1 MLSYL
6 LFNNYSVH
14 NKTFVSVS
22 EASEV
27 TPPCTPAV
35 TRNPLGGGGS
45 GGGDRLTVDEPKQNS
60 RRISKDKENR
70 KESRTHLYMWVGVR
84 WVRVVQSSRPSKYFT
99 LSLTL
104 QTSQIVIL
112 FQLATTVNLQSTFP
126 TFCWPCSD
134 HWKSL
139 FAFLLHNARYILGA
153 KTVIIIFKNKAQPG
167 NCWLFNFSRS
177 RYPLAESSI
186 F

>member
-1 MLSYL
+1 MFFRLFFFTVGNIRIWSNGGESYNLQSLNILHEERTCISIFIVLLVHLTNVLSYL
-6 LFNNYSVH
+6 HFHNNSVH

-70 KESRTHLYMWVGVR
+70 KESRTHLYM
-84 WVRVVQSSRPSKYFT
+84 
-99 LSLTL
+99 
-104 QTSQIVIL
+104 
-112 FQLATTVNLQSTFP
+112 
-126 TFCWPCSD
+126 
-134 HWKSL
+134 
-139 FAFLLHNARYILGA
+139 
-153 KTVIIIFKNKAQPG
+153 
-167 NCWLFNFSRS
+167 
-177 RYPLAESSI
+177 
-186 F
+186 

>member
-1 MLSYL
+1 MHIHFHCTSCSFNKNVLSYL
-6 LFNNYSVH
+6 HFHNNSVH

-84 WVRVVQSSRPSKYFT
+84 WELYSPWGCLNISRPALPF
-99 LSLTL
+99 

-112 FQLATTVNLQSTFP
+112 FQLAIQFAH
-126 TFCWPCSD
+126 FCWPY
-134 HWKSL
+134 HWPYCCIKQTISFGL
-139 FAFLLHNARYILGA
+139 KML
-153 KTVIIIFKNKAQPG
+153 
-167 NCWLFNFSRS
+167 
-177 RYPLAESSI
+177 
-186 F
+186 